1 MLSFSRPTP
10 VRAIRTAAICAALLL
25 AACQDPGEPPPA
37 GDPALAS
44 LSGARG
50 GRFIVILPSGVDA
63 AAAARRHG
71 VEADYVYSN
80 VLNGFAAFLPEQ
92 ALRSLQAEGRAR
104 RIVKDDVAHY
114 TAMEG
119 VQTDADWGIDR
130 IDQRALPLDGR
141 YTYGRT
147 GAGVSIYIVD
157 SGIRF
162 SHSDFEGRAV
172 LGHDF
177 AWGVDPEENLD
188 PDQGPGEDCYGHGTM
203 VASAAGGRTYGVAK
217 GARLVS
223 VRLSGCRTNEFFW
236 SRVIAAMEWVAGDHL
251 ARRQVDP
258 LASSVA
264 NMSFA
269 GSTNEAVDEAVRNMI
284 AAGVVATVAAANS
297 GQRDHACRISPA
309 GVREALTVGAT
320 ERSDYRASFSTWG
333 DCVDLYAPGA
343 DIAGAGHKSDTDVR
357 RGSGTSLSAPFTAG
371 AAALY
376 LEANPAAPA
385 ADVFAAVL
393 AATTRDIVIHRD
405 STTQR
410 NGRKT
415 YTETAIGHLL
425 FSRFQLA
432 APPTGAV
439 APTASFSYSCD
450 NSSSCSFASTSTAGS
465 AAIVREDWSTAAGHS
480 ATGTDVTFTFN
491 SAGTYT
497 VRLNVTDANGLT
509 DSAEASVKCSSNPK
523 HGIRCS

>member
-1 MLSFSRPTP
+1 MPSFSRPTP
-10 VRAIRTAAICAALLL
+10 VRASLEAAAICAALLL
-25 AACQDPGEPPPA
+25 AACQDPGEPPHVV
-37 GDPALAS
+37 DPALAS
-44 LSGARG
+44 LSGAAG
-50 GRFIVILPSGVDA
+50 GRYIVMLPSGADA

-71 VEADYVYSN
+71 VEPDYVYSN

-114 TAMEG
+114 TATES
-119 VQTDADWGIDR
+119 VQTEADWGIDR
-130 IDQRALPLDGR
+130 IDQRSLPLDGR

-162 SHSDFEGRAV
+162 SHSDFEGRAI

-188 PDQGPGEDCYGHGTM
+188 PSQGPGEDCYGHGTM

-217 GARLVS
+217 EARLVS

-236 SRVIAAMEWVAGDHL
+236 SRVIAAMDWVAGDHL

-258 LASSVA
+258 LAASVA
-264 NMSFA
+264 NMSFG
-269 GSTNEAVDEAVRNMI
+269 GSTNAAVDDAVRNMI
-284 AAGVVATVAAANS
+284 AAGVVATAAAGNS
-297 GQRDHACRISPA
+297 GVRDHACGISPA

-343 DIAGAGHKSDTDVR
+343 SIAGAGHQSDTDVR
-357 RGSGTSLSAPFTAG
+357 GGSGTSLSAPFTAG

-376 LEANPAAPA
+376 LEANPGAPA
-385 ADVFAAVL
+385 AEVFDAL
-393 AATTRDIVIHRD
+393 LDATTRDVVIHRD
-405 STTQR
+405 STQR

-415 YTETAIGHLL
+415 YTETVIGHLL
-425 FSRFQLA
+425 FSRFDMP
-432 APPTGAV
+432 APPAGLIE
-439 APTASFSYSCD
+439 PTASFSYSCG
-450 NSSSCSFASTSTAGS
+450 NTSSCSFTSTSTAGS
-465 AAIVREDWSTAAGHS
+465 AAIVREGWSTSAGHA
-480 ATGTDVTFTFN
+480 ATGANVTFTFA
-491 SAGTYT
+491 SAGTHT
-497 VRLNVTDANGLT
+497 VRLDATDANGLT
-509 DSAEASVKCSSNPK
+509 GSAEAIVKCSNNPK

>member
-10 VRAIRTAAICAALLL
+10 VRASVKAAAICAALLL
-25 AACQDPGEPPPA
+25 AGCQDPGEPPHA

-44 LSGARG
+44 LSGAGG
-50 GRFIVILPSGVDA
+50 GRFIVVLPSGADA

-71 VEADYVYSN
+71 VEPDYVYSN

-92 ALRSLQAEGRAR
+92 ALRSLQTEGRAR

-114 TAMEG
+114 TVTEG
-119 VQTDADWGIDR
+119 EQPDADWGIDR
-130 IDQRALPLDGR
+130 IDQRSLPLDGR

-147 GAGVSIYIVD
+147 GADVSIYIVD

-188 PDQGPGEDCYGHGTM
+188 PSQGPGEDCYGHGTM

-223 VRLSGCRTNEFFW
+223 VRLSGCRTNEFFL
-236 SRVIAAMEWVAGDHL
+236 SRVIAAMDWVAGDHL

-297 GQRDHACRISPA
+297 GLRDHACRISPA

-343 DIAGAGHKSDTDVR
+343 DIAGASHQSDTGVR

-376 LEANPAAPA
+376 LQANPGASAAE
-385 ADVFAAVL
+385 VFAAVL
-393 AATTRDIVIHRD
+393 DAATRDIVIHRD

-425 FSRFQLA
+425 FSRFDMT
-432 APPTGAV
+432 APPAGV
-439 APTASFSYSCD
+439 APTALFSYSC
-450 NSSSCSFASTSTAGS
+450 NNTPSCSFTSTSMAGS
-465 AAIVREDWSTAAGHS
+465 GAIVREDWGTSAGHS
-480 ATGTDVTFTFN
+480 ATGTNATFTFTA
-491 SAGTYT
+491 AGTFT

-509 DSAEASVKCSSNPK
+509 ASAEANVKCSSNPK
-523 HGIRCS
+523 HGIRCG